1 MRPFQ
6 LNCCGYYSPFVEA
19 TISATCYSRA
29 SLTGCKGKYLRFR
42 RNVLHKWFITSF
54 ALAPV
59 QLAIMIIALICSN
72 QVTYRFGKGL
82 TPKQYR
88 LDLGSLAFI
97 MDGYAG

>member
-1 MRPFQ
+1 M
-6 LNCCGYYSPFVEA
+6 EA
-19 TISATCYSRA
+19 TISSTCYSRA
-29 SLTGCKGKYLRFR
+29 SIPGCKGRYLRFR